1 MSGRL
6 SGGGRRPRRLTDQ
19 EVARRASRIRW
30 PRRVLKLDRQPK
42 RKAAAPLDPD
52 TVATTTYTVWAT
64 PTRDGWD
71 LNVQSGG
78 RATCRH
84 LGEVEDIARERI
96 VFYTGMPPER
106 ILLDVKRA

>member
-1 MSGRL
+1 M
-6 SGGGRRPRRLTDQ
+6 
-19 EVARRASRIRW
+19 
-30 PRRVLKLDRQPK
+30 
-42 RKAAAPLDPD
+42 
-52 TVATTTYTVWAT
+52 T

-71 LNVQSGG
+71 LKVESGG
-78 RATCRH
+78 HATCRH

>member
-1 MSGRL
+1 M
-6 SGGGRRPRRLTDQ
+6 
-19 EVARRASRIRW
+19 
-30 PRRVLKLDRQPK
+30 
-42 RKAAAPLDPD
+42 
-52 TVATTTYTVWAT
+52 VATTTYTVWVT

-71 LNVQSGG
+71 LKMDSGG